1 MKKKQLLIK
10 KSVLSRYFHK
20 LPGGLINNI
29 FLTFPFIYK
38 TNLINYET
46 GTNPTQANNLK
57 EAINHTKNLKGEI
70 IECGSNRCGTTSILA
85 MHLKKNN
92 INKKIYALD
101 SFTGFDLEELQ
112 NERDL
117 ELTTMPLNHYLNN
130 SYNYVIK
137 KIKKIGLTDFVIPI
151 KGYFEETLPKLNMKF
166 CFVFI
171 DCDLGESI
179 KFSAENLWP
188 KLSSNGII
196 YVHDYD
202 HPALQN
208 VKPYVDKFV
217 IDHNNEI
224 KESYPIDGMY
234 FIRKK

>member
-1 MKKKQLLIK
+1 MLIK
-10 KSVLSRYFHK
+10 KSVLAKLFHK
-20 LPGGLINNI
+20 IPGGLINNI
-29 FLTFPFIYK
+29 FLMFPFIYK
-38 TNLINYET
+38 TDLINYET
-46 GTNPTQANNLK
+46 GTNPTQVNDLK

-70 IECGSNRCGTTSILA
+70 IECGSNRCGTSSILG
-85 MHLKKNN
+85 MHLKLKN

-112 NERDL
+112 NERAAG
-117 ELTTMPLNHYLNN
+117 LTTMPFGCYLNN
-130 SYNYVIK
+130 SYNYVVK
-137 KIKKIGLTDFVIPI
+137 KIKKIKLTNFVIPI
-151 KGYFEETLPKLNMKF
+151 KGYFEETLPKLDMNF
-166 CFVFI
+166 CFAFI

-179 KFSAENLWP
+179 KFSAENIWP

-202 HPALQN
+202 HPVFQN
-208 VKPYVDKFV
+208 VKPHVDKFV

-234 FIRKK
+234 MIVKK